1 MKYQFKSF
9 YDIVQVKGR
18 TKYICFYFRK
28 LFPDHFFLSFLFPFR
43 DTTFPYAPDEFL
55 SDHVEVLF
63 MRMSVL
69 GRNINPVLS
78 ILPDKFYLRPR
89 LLQESLRTD
98 RLLLRRFKEKYT
110 AESCGSVL
118 TDLYRRLRS
127 CNRTIQTL
135 SSKTVIED
143 RIR

>member
-1 MKYQFKSF
+1 M
-9 YDIVQVKGR
+9 I
-18 TKYICFYFRK
+18 FRQCV
-28 LFPDHFFLSFLFPFR
+28 FLFPFR

-89 LLQESLRTD
+89 LLQEILRIDAGIVIT
-98 RLLLRRFKEKYT
+98 KY
-110 AESCGSVL
+110 AM
-118 TDLYRRLRS
+118 
-127 CNRTIQTL
+127 
-135 SSKTVIED
+135 
-143 RIR
+143 